1 MKHAAGCLQPAVP
14 PFTMSRLEKAGRRAD
29 HGTAYGGLGCQEQH
43 PGDHQKLAFQEA
55 DLKKK
60 NKEEEGAEL
69 TSAK

>member
-43 PGDHQKLAFQEA
+43 PGDH
-55 DLKKK
+55 
-60 NKEEEGAEL
+60 
-69 TSAK
+69 